1 MNNYDY
7 FHPEQRTMDFAA
19 LQFFKAVVDEG
30 GITAAAKKL
39 HRVQSNVTTRIKQ
52 LEESLGAQLFIRDK
66 RRLSLSPAGEL
77 FRGYVEQLLQL
88 SDQAREAVLGG
99 TPRGTLRIGTLE
111 STAASR
117 LPPLLSAYHG
127 KFPAVHIELTTG
139 TNDALLEG
147 VLRRRLDAA
156 FVVESAG
163 ASQLDAMPTFD
174 EELVVV
180 GHRSHGPI
188 RRARDVRSDTVIA
201 FPAGCAYRRRLQ
213 AWFAADGLVPE
224 RVLELSSYHAIVAC
238 AAAGT
243 GVAFMPRSVLSTV
256 RGSENLSVHALN
268 GKGRLTTCLVWRKG
282 EASLALNALKV
293 QITPARGRRKP
304 ARRRA
309 RAVD

>member
-1 MNNYDY
+1 
-7 FHPEQRTMDFAA
+7 MDFAA

-52 LEESLGAQLFIRDK
+52 LEASLGAELFIRDK

-111 STAASR
+111 SIAASR
-117 LPPLLSAYHG
+117 LPPLLSGYHAAY
-127 KFPAVHIELTTG
+127 PAVRVELATG
-139 TNDALLEG
+139 TNDALLES
-147 VLRRRLDAA
+147 VLGRKLDAA

-163 ASQLDAMPTFD
+163 ASQLEAMPTFD

-180 GHRSHGPI
+180 AHAGHTKI
-188 RRARDVRSDTVIA
+188 RRARDAQADTVLA

-213 AWFAADGLVPE
+213 AWFAADDLVPE
-224 RVLELSSYHAIVAC
+224 RVMELSSYHAIVAC
-238 AAAGT
+238 AASGT
-243 GVAFMPRSVLSTV
+243 GIAFIPRSVLDTV
-256 RGSENLSVHALN
+256 RGTENLAVYPLN
-268 GKGRLTTCLVWRKG
+268 DGIGKVTTCLVWRRG
-282 EASLALNALKV
+282 ESSPALDALKMRLGSLRNGKQKKSAAKQRPV
-293 QITPARGRRKP
+293 RPRTKSS
-304 ARRRA
+304 
-309 RAVD
+309 

>member
-1 MNNYDY
+1 
-7 FHPEQRTMDFAA
+7 MDFAA

-30 GITAAAKKL
+30 GVSAAARKL

-52 LEESLGAQLFIRDK
+52 LETSLGAKLFIRDK
-66 RRLSLSPAGEL
+66 RRLILSPAGEL

-88 SDQAREAVLGG
+88 SSQAREAVLGG

-117 LPPLLSAYHG
+117 LPPLLSTYHG
-127 KFPAVHIELTTG
+127 KFPAVRIELTTG
-139 TNDALLEG
+139 TNDALIEG

-163 ASQLDAMPTFD
+163 ASQLEVMPTFD

-180 GHRSHGPI
+180 AHRAHGAI

-213 AWFAADGLVPE
+213 AWFAADGIVPE

-282 EASLALNALKV
+282 EASLALNALKLE
-293 QITPARGRRKP
+293 IAPARGRRKP